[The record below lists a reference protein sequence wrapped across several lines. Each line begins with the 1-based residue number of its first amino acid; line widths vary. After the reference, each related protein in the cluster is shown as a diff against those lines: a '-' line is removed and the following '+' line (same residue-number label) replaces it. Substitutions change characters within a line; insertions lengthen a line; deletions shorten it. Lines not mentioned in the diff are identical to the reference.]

1 MTLTDTERNFVV
13 AALRTA
19 QQAHLASARA
29 LTMTDGAV
37 DQHDKAEE
45 AHRLAEVI
53 TGMDVSLA
61 TPPLSAERRAALD
74 EIDKFLEEDFDPGFD
89 PRKSLPCCG
98 EPVPRLDTPTGETD
112 CVSCG
117 ASFTS
122 LLDAHH
128 WEATFRP
135 KDC

>member
-1 MTLTDTERNFVV
+1 MNKYRIEKECPRGVSVYREADGVWLMTG
-13 AALRTA
+13 
-19 QQAHLASARA
+19 SP
-29 LTMTDGAV
+29 
-37 DQHDKAEE
+37 EE
-45 AHRLAEVI
+45 AQRYIAMAVAQAGSE
-53 TGMDVSLA
+53 D
-61 TPPLSAERRAALD
+61 EAA
-74 EIDKFLEEDFDPGFD
+74 
-89 PRKSLPCCG
+89 LPCCG

-117 ASFTS
+117 ASFAS